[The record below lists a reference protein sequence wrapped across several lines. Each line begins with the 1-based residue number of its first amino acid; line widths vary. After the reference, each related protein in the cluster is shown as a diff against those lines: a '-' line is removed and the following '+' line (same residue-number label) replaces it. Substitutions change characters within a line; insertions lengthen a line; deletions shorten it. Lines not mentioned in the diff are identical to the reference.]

1 MFQVLLRKGQS
12 ELELTLELSE
22 DLVLETVSVSHI
34 GDFLEFEKAITV
46 GDLIDQTGSIDL
58 GELMVI
64 N

>member
-34 GDFLEFEKAITV
+34 GDFLEFEQAITI
-46 GDLIDQTGSIDL
+46 GDLIDQTGSMDL